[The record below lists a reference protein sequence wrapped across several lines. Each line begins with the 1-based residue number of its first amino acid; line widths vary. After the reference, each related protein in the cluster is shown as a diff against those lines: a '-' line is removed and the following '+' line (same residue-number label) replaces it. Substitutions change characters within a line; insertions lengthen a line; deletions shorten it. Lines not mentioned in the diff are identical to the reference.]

1 MKTNTERKSWSVN
14 SGSGKKCSLEELKE
28 RNLPSEVH
36 PSAEEWANL
45 LTILSALYRLTA
57 AQADGS
63 KNRLSVMRAVG
74 AQMETLAKEAMAIRQ
89 LLERREQAG
98 KKNGR
103 WRLPQVTLPRPR
115 PTWLWVIPISLRL
128 RVMWYS
134 GAAIWNN
141 LLMPLSQLLR

>member
-1 MKTNTERKSWSVN
+1 MN

-36 PSAEEWANL
+36 PSAEEWDNL
-45 LTILSALYRLTA
+45 LTTLSALYRLTA
-57 AQADGS
+57 AQTDES
-63 KNRLSVMRAVG
+63 KNRLSAMRSVG
-74 AQMETLAKEAMAIRQ
+74 TQMEMLAKETAAIRQ

-98 KKNGR
+98 KKKGR

-115 PTWLWVIPISLRL
+115 LAWLWVVPISLGL
-128 RVMWYS
+128 WVMWYS

-141 LLMPLSQLLR
+141 LLMPLSQLLQ